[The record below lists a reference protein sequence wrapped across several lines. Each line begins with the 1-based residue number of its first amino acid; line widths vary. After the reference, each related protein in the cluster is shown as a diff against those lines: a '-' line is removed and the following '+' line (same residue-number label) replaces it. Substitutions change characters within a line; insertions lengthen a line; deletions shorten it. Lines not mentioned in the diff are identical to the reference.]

1 METELPPPQSSK
13 VPTPRLPNTSR
24 CVHGSSGRTWI
35 FLAQPRESHAC
46 PSSRRA
52 LGKSSMDDKFAR
64 QKATEH
70 PPLYATRS
78 TNCCNV
84 LLEEVVEI
92 RGSMATWNK
101 NSISPRS
108 TAWSC

>member
-24 CVHGSSGRTWI
+24 LAPGRSGRTWI

-52 LGKSSMDDKFAR
+52 LRKSSIDDKFAH
-64 QKATEH
+64 QKATER
-70 PPLYATRS
+70 PPLHATRS
-78 TNCCNV
+78 SNCCNV
-84 LLEEVVEI
+84 LREEAVEI
-92 RGSMATWNK
+92 RCSVDCCN
-101 NSISPRS
+101 NH
-108 TAWSC
+108 